1 MLQQIEISKLYPHPD
16 NPRKDVGDVTE
27 LAESI
32 KQNGIYQNLTVVAG
46 GKGVPEG
53 EEGYTVIIGHRRRAA
68 ALQAGL
74 ESLPCVVAEMSEVLQ
89 VETMLLENMQ
99 RTDLT
104 IYEQAKGFQMLLD
117 LGETQQSIA
126 EKTGFS
132 PATVSRRVKLL
143 QIKSAAFEKSQNRQ
157 ISMEDYLRIADLKSK
172 SAQKEAL
179 EAAGTNNFNWTMKR
193 LLEEQLKNEVLP
205 KIEKELKELGAV
217 KLKEAWSG
225 AYSYLKDI
233 DFANYTPG
241 CMNKGIKQVKELFYY
256 VFSNSVRIYKKN
268 EKVAAQKTV
277 KSDEEKAADR
287 ARRQLKTVSDEAYA
301 LRRDFIVS
309 FGASVKFA
317 DIINEWAVK
326 AIAHAAADY
335 NNAFNREECKEIIG
349 QETGYYVDAAL
360 ITKFMEEQPS
370 RAAAVIVWCA
380 LGDCKAR
387 TYYEPN
393 YYTHMPSH
401 KKNSALDRT
410 YAFLCDIGY
419 EMSDEEITL
428 QNGTH
433 PLFNTAGDSE

>member
-1 MLQQIEISKLYPHPD
+1 MLQQISIAKLYPHPD

-99 RTDLT
+99 RSDLT

-143 QIKSAAFEKSQNRQ
+143 QIKSAAFEKSQGKQ

-179 EAAGTNNFNWTMKR
+179 ESAGTNNFNWTMKR

-205 KIEKELKELGAV
+205 KVEKELKELGAV
-217 KLKEAWSG
+217 KLKNSYDSN
-225 AYSYLKDI
+225 YSYLKGI
-233 DFANYTPG
+233 IFADYTPG
-241 CMNKGIKQVKELFYY
+241 SIAKGIKKVKELFYCVY
-256 VFSNSVRIYKKN
+256 SNSVSIYKKA
-268 EKVAAQKTV
+268 EKVAAQKSV
-277 KSDEEKAADR
+277 KSDEEIAADR
-287 ARRQLKTVSDEAYA
+287 ARRQLKKVSDDAYA

-309 FGASVKFA
+309 FSASVKFA
-317 DIINEWAVK
+317 AVINQWAIK
-326 AIAHAAADY
+326 AIAYDAVDY
-335 NNAFNREECKEIIG
+335 SSAFNREECKEIIG
-349 QETGYYVDAAL
+349 QESGYYVDEKCV
-360 ITKFMEEQPS
+360 TKFMEEQPS

-387 TYYEPN
+387 RYYDEQ
-393 YYTHMPSH
+393 YYTHMPTYQ
-401 KKNSALDRT
+401 KNSALDRT

-419 EMSDEEITL
+419 EMSDEEIAL

-433 PLFNTAGDSE
+433 PLFNTTGNEQ

>member
-1 MLQQIEISKLYPHPD
+1 MLQQISIAKLYPHPD

-27 LAESI
+27 RAESI

-99 RTDLT
+99 RSDLT

-143 QIKSAAFEKSQNRQ
+143 QIKSAAFEKSQGKQ
-157 ISMEDYLRIADLKSK
+157 ISMEDYLRIADLKTK

-205 KIEKELKELGAV
+205 KMEKELKELGAV
-217 KLKEAWSG
+217 KLKNSYDSN
-225 AYSYLKDI
+225 YSYLKGI
-233 DFANYTPG
+233 NFADYTPG
-241 CMNKGIKQVKELFYY
+241 CIAKGIKKEKELFYY
-256 VFSNSVRIYKKN
+256 VYSNSVSIYKKA
-268 EKVAAQKTV
+268 KMVAAQKSV
-277 KSDEEKAADR
+277 KSDEKKAADR

-301 LRRDFIVS
+301 LRRDFIAS
-309 FGASVKFA
+309 FSASVKFA
-317 DIINEWAVK
+317 DIINQWAIK
-326 AIAHAAADY
+326 AIVFDAADY
-335 NNAFNREECKEIIG
+335 NINFNREECKEIIG

-360 ITKFMEEQPS
+360 ITKFMKEQPS

-380 LGDCKAR
+380 LGDCKAQ
-387 TYYEPN
+387 TYCDAQ
-393 YYTHMPSH
+393 YYTHMPTH
-401 KKNSALDRT
+401 AKNSTLDRI

-419 EMSDEEITL
+419 EMSDEEIAL

-433 PLFNTAGDSE
+433 PLFNTTGNEQ